1 MSVVQR
7 TLIGFKT
14 KLSWG
19 WVKPKGRIK
28 SEEEKLASVR
38 SCSCFT
44 LNWFYMGL
52 CWLGARLM
60 LFHSQPVL
68 CCFSLWFPCS
78 HQAGAAAWVSALWHK
93 QEKMAGAESHWVVA
107 PELLG
112 QFFFEQPVSTDI
124 GFTLLFA
131 AERFWILLKAFP
143 NQPPTC
149 LLYVHSLWLVLKHL
163 VFALQHMSFLRALMH
178 LSSQINVTERK
189 SYKLPWTD
197 SRLLNPRPAIKSL
210 QCLVVSSLFFRSFI
224 IYSMCLAVWYF
235 ITAGGGWQTRS
246 QESVSSLAS
255 ETLQN
260 LRLLGANPMLF

>member
-1 MSVVQR
+1 MGETKRQDKIRRGKTCKCMLLFLLHFELVLHGALLTGCKADALPFPASVV
-7 TLIGFKT
+7 LFLPMISM
-14 KLSWG
+14 LSPG
-19 WVKPKGRIK
+19 W
-28 SEEEKLASVR
+28 
-38 SCSCFT
+38 
-44 LNWFYMGL
+44 
-52 CWLGARLM
+52 
-60 LFHSQPVL
+60 
-68 CCFSLWFPCS
+68 CCCLSKCTVT
-78 HQAGAAAWVSALWHK
+78 QAG
-93 QEKMAGAESHWVVA
+93 EDGRAESHWVVA

-112 QFFFEQPVSTDI
+112 QFFFEQPVSTNM

-131 AERFWILLKAFP
+131 VERFWILLKAFP

-149 LLYVHSLWLVLKHL
+149 LLYFHSLWLVLKHL
-163 VFALQHMSFLRALMH
+163 VFALQRMSFLRALMH

-197 SRLLNPRPAIKSL
+197 SRLLNPRPAIKSF

-235 ITAGGGWQTRS
+235 ITAGGGWQTQS